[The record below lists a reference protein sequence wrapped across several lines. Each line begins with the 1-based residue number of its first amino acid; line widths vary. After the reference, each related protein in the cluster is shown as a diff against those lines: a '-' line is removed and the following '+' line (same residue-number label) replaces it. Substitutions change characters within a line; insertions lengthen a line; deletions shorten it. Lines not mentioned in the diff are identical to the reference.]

1 MKRIIRLF
9 LILLVVGL
17 MGIRAYSQSIGTPDE
32 KAEFL
37 TSIMTDEIPLAED
50 QVEEVYEINL
60 EMIEG
65 IDQARENGEPYSVL
79 KEFSENRDELLADLL
94 DDGQYQ
100 VFEEKL
106 PLFRQK
112 MNEKF
117 SKK

>member
-1 MKRIIRLF
+1 MKSTIYLF
-9 LILLVVGL
+9 LTLLLGVSLTVE
-17 MGIRAYSQSIGTPDE
+17 AYSQTIGTPDE
-32 KAEFL
+32 KAQYL
-37 TSIMTDEIPLAED
+37 TSIMTEEIPLTAD
-50 QVEEVYEINL
+50 QVEAVYEINL

-94 DDGQYQ
+94 EDGQYQ
-100 VFEEKL
+100 TFEEKL

-117 SKK
+117 SN